1 MLDPC
6 PSPAAAGLPS
16 PAGAHA
22 RLQTLRARPRGAG
35 EASFFWYEAE
45 FGREAVKVLP
55 GEYAAHDREL
65 LIVTVLGSC
74 IACCLWDRDARVG
87 GMNHFMLPDGG
98 GAGGRYGRF
107 AMDRL
112 IDELVGLGARRRA
125 LQAKVF
131 GGARLL
137 TGTQGTGVGARN
149 ARFALEYLRAAH
161 IPVLSQDV
169 QGSSA
174 RKLAFLPVSGRAL
187 VKRLGAVHRGALL
200 AQERAAAQ
208 TAQRLGRRS

>member
-1 MLDPC
+1 M
-6 PSPAAAGLPS
+6 
-16 PAGAHA
+16 
-22 RLQTLRARPRGAG
+22 RPRRAG
-35 EASFFWYEAE
+35 EASFFWYEAQ

-55 GEYAAHDREL
+55 GEYAALDHEL

-87 GMNHFMLPDGG
+87 GMKHFMLPGG
-98 GAGGRYGRF
+98 SSAGGRYGRF

-137 TGTQGTGVGARN
+137 AGPEGAGVGARN
-149 ARFALEYLRAAH
+149 ARFALEYLGAAR

-169 QGSSA
+169 QGSAA
-174 RKLAFLPVSGRAL
+174 RKIAFLPVSGRAL
-187 VKRLGAVHRGALL
+187 VKRLGASHRGALL
-200 AQERAAAQ
+200 VQERAAAQ
-208 TAQRLGRRS
+208 RMGWPS